1 MKEDYFIVGI
11 LDESEVS
18 NQVTKI
24 DEIKRVFTTLHLGT
38 FFYPFLEN
46 LK

>member
-11 LDESEVS
+11 LDEKEVS
-18 NQVTKI
+18 NQETKL
-24 DEIKRVFTTLHLGT
+24 DEIKRVFNTLNLGT
-38 FFYPFLEN
+38 FYYPFLEN